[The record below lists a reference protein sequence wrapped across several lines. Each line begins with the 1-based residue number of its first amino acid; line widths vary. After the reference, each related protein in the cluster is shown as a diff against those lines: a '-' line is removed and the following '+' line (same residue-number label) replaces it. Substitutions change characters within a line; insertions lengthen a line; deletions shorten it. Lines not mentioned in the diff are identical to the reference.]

1 MVTIRDIANKAKVS
15 PTTVSRVLNKDD
27 TLSVAEDTRNRIV
40 AIANELGYKKILKRK
55 MNHHQEMQ
63 REQLQVGVL
72 LCQSLEEEMDD
83 KYFLSIRQGIE
94 KESMDRGGMM
104 TQIIRLN
111 DLSSGTSINNFDG
124 LIIVGRLSMESLE
137 FISNQMSN
145 VVYINHSPNEA
156 KYDSVVIDFKQ
167 ATQQA
172 LQHLLDLG
180 HQRIGYI
187 GGREIEHHFG
197 QQVEIEDMRKV
208 MYDQMMKQNGYYH
221 AEDSFI
227 GEYRMSEGYRM
238 MRQAIEKGRLPE
250 AFFIAS
256 DSMAVGALRALQENN
271 LHVPDDV
278 AIVSFD
284 GVELARFA
292 STPLTTVK
300 VYTEEMGKTS
310 VKLLLD
316 RLDGRK
322 MPLKVVVPI
331 ELIIRESCGKFNND
345 PHINT

>member
-1 MVTIRDIANKAKVS
+1 
-15 PTTVSRVLNKDD
+15 
-27 TLSVAEDTRNRIV
+27 
-40 AIANELGYKKILKRK
+40 
-55 MNHHQEMQ
+55 
-63 REQLQVGVL
+63 
-72 LCQSLEEEMDD
+72 
-83 KYFLSIRQGIE
+83 
-94 KESMDRGGMM
+94 ESMNRGRMM

-111 DLSSGTSINNFDG
+111 GLFTGTSLNNFDG
-124 LIIVGRLSMESLE
+124 LIVVGRLSKESLA
-137 FISNQMSN
+137 FISDQMSN

-208 MYDQMMKQNGYYH
+208 TYDQVMKQNGHGYSG
-221 AEDSFI
+221 DSYI
-227 GEYRMSEGYRM
+227 SEYRMSEGYRM
-238 MRQAIEKGRLPE
+238 MRQAIEKGGLPE

-271 LHVPDDV
+271 LRVPKDV

-284 GVELARFA
+284 DIELAKFA
-292 STPLTTVK
+292 STPLTT
-300 VYTEEMGKTS
+300 
-310 VKLLLD
+310 
-316 RLDGRK
+316 
-322 MPLKVVVPI
+322 
-331 ELIIRESCGKFNND
+331 
-345 PHINT
+345 